1 VSLFRAIGP
10 AAFGGL
16 FGWSTNN
23 GLSYPFNAHFMFVVA
38 CLIGIICLILMYAVL
53 DTTINM
59 ELVYEENEVPLLDK
73 TNGINGDKTKFS

>member
-1 VSLFRAIGP
+1 
-10 AAFGGL
+10 
-16 FGWSTNN
+16 
-23 GLSYPFNAHFMFVVA
+23 MFVVA

-73 TNGINGDKTKFS
+73 TNGINGDKTKVN